1 MSYQEIMEQ
10 LQSLPADIA
19 KGERDVA
26 DIKKSIADLEKT
38 MKMRQ
43 CDIVAARESKAWGA
57 NDTERKNSQALAF
70 QNDATMQRL
79 QSAIAGEEYDLS
91 VAEIEVTRLRNA
103 FYAARSAAELHAAF
117 LMAGRSVGGNAL
129 SSLGF

>member
-19 KGERDVA
+19 KAERDVA
-26 DIKKSIADLEKT
+26 DIKKNVTDLEKT

-57 NDTERKNSQALAF
+57 NDTERKNAQNLAF

-79 QSAIAGEEYDLS
+79 QSAIAGDEYDLS
-91 VAEIEVTRLRNA
+91 VAEIEVAHLRNTFFA
-103 FYAARSAAELHAAF
+103 VRSAAELHAAF
-117 LMAGRSVGGNAL
+117 LLAGRSVGGNAL
-129 SSLGF
+129 NDLGI